1 MKRIKYADSR
11 FRTLKPK
18 IFRIHKS
25 ILKQISYFMFIKASQ
40 SENYGMYV
48 YNFKKLKNI
57 CFTCP
62 SCVNRKGQRRFGYPK
77 TKDYLPSRKMCK
89 YYL

>member
-18 IFRIHKS
+18 IFRIRKS

-48 YNFKKLKNI
+48 YNFKKLKNMFYVSFV
-57 CFTCP
+57 C
-62 SCVNRKGQRRFGYPK
+62 QPK
-77 TKDYLPSRKMCK
+77 RTAKVWISKD
-89 YYL
+89 

>member
-1 MKRIKYADSR
+1 MKRIKYADSS

-18 IFRIHKS
+18 IFRIRKS

-48 YNFKKLKNI
+48 YNLKN
-57 CFTCP
+57 
-62 SCVNRKGQRRFGYPK
+62 
-77 TKDYLPSRKMCK
+77 
-89 YYL
+89 